1 MRPRIHLFYSP
12 RSIGIR
18 SKVTDISAHRVPF
31 CYRIQ
36 QRRNI
41 TADEKSLPESD
52 QPKGPNED
60 QLPHISQE
68 EAAIGEI
75 TGEGGPDVGQSSPV
89 EEVRILTN
97 AAQRDT
103 SRQNQFIGSEAR

>member
-1 MRPRIHLFYSP
+1 MRPRIQLFYST
-12 RSIGIR
+12 RSIAIR
-18 SKVTDISAHRVPF
+18 PKVTEISAYRVPL

-41 TADEKSLPESD
+41 TADEKPLPESD

-89 EEVRILTN
+89 EEVRALTN
-97 AAQRDT
+97 AGQLDT
-103 SRQNQFIGSEAR
+103 NPQNRFIGSEAR

>member
-1 MRPRIHLFYSP
+1 MRPPIQLFSST
-12 RSIGIR
+12 RSISIR
-18 SKVTDISAHRVPF
+18 SKVTEVSAYRVPL

-41 TADEKSLPESD
+41 TADEKPLPESD

-75 TGEGGPDVGQSSPV
+75 TGEGGPDVNQSSPV
-89 EEVRILTN
+89 EEVCTFTG
-97 AAQRDT
+97 AGQPDT
-103 SRQNQFIGSEAR
+103 SR

>member
-1 MRPRIHLFYSP
+1 MRPRIQLLSST
-12 RSIGIR
+12 RSISIR
-18 SKVTDISAHRVPF
+18 SKVTEISASRVPL
-31 CYRIQ
+31 CYRLQ

-41 TADEKSLPESD
+41 TADEKPLPESD
-52 QPKGPNED
+52 QVKGPNED

-89 EEVRILTN
+89 EEVRTLAN
-97 AAQRDT
+97 ARQRDT
-103 SRQNQFIGSEAR
+103 SRQNQIIGSEAR